1 MRPGDAEQEQKRLNW
16 KSANVDLKQ
25 MSFVPLHSPVQS
37 NSCDR
42 LKNLSDSYSNM
53 KQSSFI
59 LFYQRAI
66 IWFDCSKITNEFL
79 HV

>member
-25 MSFVPLHSPVQS
+25 ISFVPLHFPVQS

-42 LKNLSDSYSNM
+42 LKDPLRFLFKYEAIV
-53 KQSSFI
+53 I

-66 IWFDCSKITNEFL
+66 IWFDCSKITSEFL